1 VSAVTVNVE
10 RLSRDFLRVSE
21 IAAIDC
27 ARTMGQGDR
36 RHSDHVATE
45 AMRKEM
51 DAIPMRGTVVIGE
64 GERDEA
70 PMLYIGEKVGRAAP
84 DDVEVDIAVDP
95 LEGTNL
101 CATGANNAISVLAAS
116 NKGGLLNAP
125 DCYMEKLIVGPA
137 ARDAIDIDAPVE
149 TNLKGIARALGR
161 DVEDLVVIVL
171 ERPRHEKLIADIRKA
186 GARIKL
192 IGDGDLSAGIS
203 AAVRRTNV
211 HAVMGIG
218 GAPEGVLAA
227 AALRCLNG
235 GMQARLVVAKAGD
248 EERMKKMGIG
258 DLKKIYTE
266 RDLAPGPDIL
276 FVATGV
282 TDGAFMRGVRFF
294 GGGCRT
300 SSLLMSLRHRTIRFT
315 DTVRL
320 DGGPDTVIEF

>member
-1 VSAVTVNVE
+1 MAVNVE
-10 RLSRDFLRVSE
+10 RLSRDFLRVCE
-21 IAAIDC
+21 VAAVAC

-45 AMRKEM
+45 SMRHEM
-51 DAIPMRGTVVIGE
+51 DAIAMRGTVVIGE

-70 PMLYIGEKVGRAAP
+70 PMLYIGEKLGRGHA

-101 CATGANNAISVLAAS
+101 CATGAPNAITVLAAS
-116 NKGGLLNAP
+116 NKGGLLHAP
-125 DCYMEKLIVGPA
+125 DCYMEKIIVGPTA
-137 ARDAIDIDAPVE
+137 KRVIDIDAPVE
-149 TNLKGIARALGR
+149 QNLKAIARSLGR

-171 ERPRHEKLIADIRKA
+171 DRPRHEKLIADIRKA

-235 GMQARLVVAKAGD
+235 GMLARLVPTKPGQ
-248 EERMKKMGIG
+248 EERMRKMGIT
-258 DLKKIYTE
+258 DVKRIYTE
-266 RDLAPGPDIL
+266 EDLAPGPDIL

-282 TDGAFMRGVRFF
+282 TDGSIMRGVRFF
-294 GGGCRT
+294 GGGLRT
-300 SSLLMSLRHRTIRFT
+300 SSITMSLRERVIRFA

-320 DGGPDTVIEF
+320 EDGSDVVVEF

>member
-1 VSAVTVNVE
+1 MAAV
-10 RLSRDFLRVSE
+10 
-21 IAAIDC
+21 DC

-36 RHSDHVATE
+36 RHSDHVAVE

-51 DAIPMRGTVVIGE
+51 DSLPMRGTVVIGE

-70 PMLYIGEKVGRAAP
+70 PMLFIGEKVGRGHP

-101 CATGANNAISVLAAS
+101 CATGAPNAIAVLAAS

-125 DCYMEKLIVGPA
+125 DCYMEKLIVGPSSKS
-137 ARDAIDIDAPVE
+137 AIDINAPVE
-149 TNLKGIARALGR
+149 DNLKAIARSLGR
-161 DVEDLVVIVL
+161 SVKDLVVIVL
-171 ERPRHEKLIADIRKA
+171 DRPRHEKLIAEIRKA

-235 GMQARLVVAKAGD
+235 GMQARLVPTKPGQED
-248 EERMKKMGIG
+248 RMRAMGIT
-258 DLKKIYTE
+258 DLKRIYTE
-266 RDLAPGPDIL
+266 VDLAPGPDIL

-282 TDGAFMRGVRFF
+282 TDGSFMRGVRFF
-294 GGGCRT
+294 GGGFRT
-300 SSLLMSLRHRTIRFT
+300 SSVIMSLHQRMIRFA

-320 DGGPDTVIEF
+320 EDGGDVVVAF